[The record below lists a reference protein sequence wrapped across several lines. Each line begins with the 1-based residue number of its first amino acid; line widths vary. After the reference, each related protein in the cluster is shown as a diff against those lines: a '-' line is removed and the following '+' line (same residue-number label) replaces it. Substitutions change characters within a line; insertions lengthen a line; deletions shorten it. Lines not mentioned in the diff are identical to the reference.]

1 MDITY
6 IFLALFII
14 MSVLMAN
21 QESKKRKISFGKA
34 ILLCVLLSPVIG
46 YFIISN
52 YPLRNA
58 PGCQWC
64 GNSDNEAEYCG
75 ICGKNEAGKPRG

>member
-14 MSVLMAN
+14 LAFLMAH
-21 QESKKRKISFGKA
+21 QESKKRKISFWKA
-34 ILLCVLLSPVIG
+34 ILFCVLLSPIIG
-46 YFIISN
+46 FFIISN

-64 GNSDNEAEYCG
+64 GNSENEAEYCG
-75 ICGKNEAGKPRG
+75 ICGKNEEGNLRG